1 MPLFFHIT
9 FFYLKSFIPSIYF
22 IYSEYYN
29 FKYLKTSKSIFFHK
43 KNYKMSRR
51 ANQKPKEKQS
61 STSSTQEELIIDSE
75 DTYKDLDNISYIHP
89 SHLNMIKSL
98 TSNLEFQ

>member
-1 MPLFFHIT
+1 MKLFV
-9 FFYLKSFIPSIYF
+9 FYLSFF
-22 IYSEYYN
+22 IFAYNFFLFKKLYSFYLFSKYYN

-75 DTYKDLDNISYIHP
+75 DTYKD
-89 SHLNMIKSL
+89 
-98 TSNLEFQ
+98 

>member
-1 MPLFFHIT
+1 MKLFVFCLSFFIFAYNT
-9 FFYLKSFIPSIYF
+9 FFYLKSFIPYIYF

-43 KNYKMSRR
+43 KNYKIWHR

-61 STSSTQEELIIDSE
+61 STFSTQEELIIDSE
-75 DTYKDLDNISYIHP
+75 DTYKD
-89 SHLNMIKSL
+89 
-98 TSNLEFQ
+98 